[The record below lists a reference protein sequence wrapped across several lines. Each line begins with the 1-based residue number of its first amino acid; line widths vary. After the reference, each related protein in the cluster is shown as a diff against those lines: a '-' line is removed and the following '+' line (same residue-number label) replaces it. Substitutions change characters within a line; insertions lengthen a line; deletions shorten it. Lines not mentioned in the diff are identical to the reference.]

1 MPFLAFCPWEC
12 ELERIFAPAPKSQ
25 SVPTQQIRFEVD
37 ILDTRIY
44 VLPWDVCGCR
54 CSWY

>member
-12 ELERIFAPAPKSQ
+12 ELERIFALAPKSQ

-44 VLPWDVCGCR
+44 VFPWDVCGCR